1 LFSGNSERLSVPWGT
16 GESDEDV
23 TCPCLTE
30 RRTCSKDLNMPTNV
44 QSDAP
49 APSKPAPRGGF
60 GLPTILLCA
69 AMALMIAVYIF
80 SVVESPTIWRQT
92 GIIP

>member
-1 LFSGNSERLSVPWGT
+1 MSMP
-16 GESDEDV
+16 D
-23 TCPCLTE
+23 
-30 RRTCSKDLNMPTNV
+30 RTPHVLEGFEHANEC
-44 QSDAP
+44 AIH
-49 APSKPAPRGGF
+49 RGGF

-69 AMALMIAVYIF
+69 AMALVIAVYIF

>member
-1 LFSGNSERLSVPWGT
+1 
-16 GESDEDV
+16 
-23 TCPCLTE
+23 
-30 RRTCSKDLNMPTNV
+30 MPTNV